1 MKQYNQHSYS
11 YEKNFYDY
19 KAGKVLNPL
28 VTQNYKIIQV
38 ADTFRNANLLYPDHR
53 QLCDVEFTFVC
64 LNSLDC
70 SSNGNSCRVFENEI
84 YIALKKE
91 LHSLKSTSS
100 CKFLTIAF
108 DFKKSSPYY
117 PFLKS
122 LSDYATQESRKIFL
136 PEVQND
142 IFFCLSEVS
151 NATKSKT
158 DDTCALID
166 ALLTKIIVQISRKQN
181 NTAPLKQEHNDIAN
195 EAALFIDKN
204 FLHITSLT
212 EVADYIGYSYAHV
225 SKLFQKMHNVSMR
238 DYWLAKKMN
247 YAKELLIKDRL
258 SVTAIAETLQYSSLY
273 NFSRAFKTHFGVYPT
288 RMSSE
293 PTEN

>member
-1 MKQYNQHSYS
+1 MKPFNQRSYS

-38 ADTFRNANLLYPDHR
+38 ADTFRNANLLHQDHR

-64 LNSLDC
+64 LNAVEC
-70 SSNGNSCRVFENEI
+70 SIGGVGTKVFENEI
-84 YIALKKE
+84 YVALKKE
-91 LHSLKSTSS
+91 MHRLQSESS

-117 PFLKS
+117 PFLS
-122 LSDYATQESRKIFL
+122 GLTTYAKEVSRKIYV
-136 PEVQND
+136 PELQND
-142 IFFCLSEVS
+142 IFSCLSEVS
-151 NATKSKT
+151 NATKRQT

-166 ALLTKIIVQISRKQN
+166 ALLTKIIVQILRKQN
-181 NTAPLKQEHNDIAN
+181 NAAPLKQDHNDIAN

-212 EVADYIGYSYAHV
+212 EVSDYIGYSYNHV
-225 SKLFQKMHNVSMR
+225 AKTFQQMYNVSMR
-238 DYWLAKKMN
+238 DYWIDKKMA
-247 YAKELLIKDRL
+247 YAKELLSKDGL
-258 SVTAIAETLQYSSLY
+258 SVTAVAETLQYSSLY

-288 RMSSE
+288 QID
-293 PTEN
+293 PLHP